1 LRIIV
6 NMARL
11 PIKTISATDLRLNLS
26 DIIADIK
33 KEKRHMLITK
43 SGKPVAV
50 LVSMDE
56 YEQLIAARIKVAR
69 R

>member
-1 LRIIV
+1 
-6 NMARL
+6 MARL